1 MHCIA
6 LRCVALR
13 RIALRCVALHCIA
26 LRCIA
31 LHCIALHCIHT
42 YMHTYL
48 VRVCEIGIVW
58 YRLLLQGLT
67 IRSERT
73 SFCKSFVLTVC
84 SNSGPSHGYHCHQ
97 VQIPLGGTRWHAP
110 CHAPAVSRENV
121 QDAQNVRLWVW
132 HCTEYFRVYIT
143 ATLQWCAIL
152 YGHTAQNV
160 EMH

>member
-13 RIALRCVALHCIA
+13 CVASHCVALRCVALHCV
-26 LRCIA
+26 A

-121 QDAQNVRLWVW
+121 QDDCGFDTVPS
-132 HCTEYFRVYIT
+132 TSEYTSLPHYSDVPY
-143 ATLQWCAIL
+143 CMAIL
-152 YGHTAQNV
+152 HK
-160 EMH
+160 M